1 MSIVKVKFGTTQSPP
16 KYSCDRVAVAAQRQC
31 HVLQSLPSKRHVQP
45 KHIFAQ
51 EGAPIRGWKVSSS
64 LRGRPTYEEELA
76 APILGV
82 QWQSLKSEAK
92 T

>member
-1 MSIVKVKFGTTQSPP
+1 MSSFKTTKIMSIVKVKFGTTQSPP

-51 EGAPIRGWKVSSS
+51 EGAPILKKLNCFHCKVF
-64 LRGRPTYEEELA
+64 LDF
-76 APILGV
+76 
-82 QWQSLKSEAK
+82 
-92 T
+92 